1 MSLKYQIVPVTPFAQ
16 NCSIVWCDE
25 TMQGIVVD
33 PGGDVKQLKMLIDQ
47 LGVQVVKLVLTHG
60 HLDHVGGTQPL
71 AALLGNVD
79 IIGPHKA
86 DNFWLQGLEGQSQI
100 FGFPLTEAFE
110 PHQWLDEGDTVTFG
124 NQTLAVLHTPGHTP
138 GHVVLFSEEASLA
151 FVGDVLFNGS
161 IGRTDF
167 PQGDFNTLIDS
178 IKNKLWPLGN
188 HVTFIPGHGPTSTF
202 GRERAS
208 NPFVADEMPL
218 Y

>member
-25 TMQGIVVD
+25 TMKGIVID
-33 PGGDVKQLKMLIDQ
+33 PGGDEKQLASLINE
-47 LGVQVVKLVLTHG
+47 LGVEVEKLVLTHG

-71 AALLGNVD
+71 AGLLGGTRVV
-79 IIGPHKA
+79 GPHKA
-86 DNFWLQGLEGQSQI
+86 DDFWLQGLENQSQM
-100 FGFPLTEAFE
+100 FGFPLTKAFSPDE
-110 PHQWLDEGDTVTFG
+110 WLDEGDSIEFG
-124 NQTLAVLHTPGHTP
+124 NQSLDVIHTPGHTP
-138 GHVVLFSEEASLA
+138 GHVVLFSPEQKIA
-151 FVGDVLFNGS
+151 FVGDVLFQGS

-167 PQGDFNTLIDS
+167 PQGDFNTLISS

-188 HVTFIPGHGPTSTF
+188 DVKFIPGHGPESTF
-202 GRERAS
+202 GRERTS

>member
-1 MSLKYQIVPVTPFAQ
+1 MSLQYQIVPVTSFSQ

-25 TMQGIVVD
+25 TMKGVVID
-33 PGGDVKQLKMLIDQ
+33 PGGDEKQLARLIKE
-47 LGVQVVKLVLTHG
+47 LGVEVVSLVLTHG
-60 HLDHVGGTQPL
+60 HLDHVGGTVPL
-71 AALLGNVD
+71 SEELGAEIV
-79 IIGPHKA
+79 GPHKA
-86 DNFWLQGLEGQSQI
+86 DNFWLQGLEGQSQM

-110 PHQWLDEGDTVTFG
+110 PNKWLDDGDEIQFG
-124 NQTLAVLHTPGHTP
+124 NQALKVLHTPGHTP
-138 GHVVLFSEEASLA
+138 GHLTFFSESAKVA
-151 FVGDVLFNGS
+151 FVGDVLFSGG

-167 PQGDFNTLIDS
+167 PQGDFNTLISS

-188 HVTFIPGHGPTSTF
+188 DVKFVPGHGPESTF